1 MSKTASCRNGYCES
15 GFADKRIHADAVDFW
30 HVAISDD
37 GLPTGCGQMLTP
49 LAVAC
54 HRVSRGSNFGQL
66 VSGFNSG
73 RSAGRSGWNSEP
85 RSQRPL
91 KRSQNRIA
99 STCHVN
105 S

>member
-54 HRVSRGSNFGQL
+54 HRVSRRSNFGQL

>member
-1 MSKTASCRNGYCES
+1 MPMSKTASCRNGYCES

-73 RSAGRSGWNSEP
+73 RSAGRSG
-85 RSQRPL
+85 
-91 KRSQNRIA
+91 
-99 STCHVN
+99 
-105 S
+105 